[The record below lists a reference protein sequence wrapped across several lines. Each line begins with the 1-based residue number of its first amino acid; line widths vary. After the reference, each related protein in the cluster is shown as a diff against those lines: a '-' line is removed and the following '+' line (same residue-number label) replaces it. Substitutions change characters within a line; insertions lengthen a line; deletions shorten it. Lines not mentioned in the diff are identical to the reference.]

1 MQFSS
6 VVGQDDSKQ
15 TLINSINLKNVSHC
29 YVFEGPKDMGKLN
42 LALIFAQSLFCTDFN
57 GEPCE
62 SCNNCKKVNSM
73 NHPDLH
79 ILDLVQKSIKREDV
93 DELIENIFKK
103 AYEGYRKVYIIN
115 NADLMTVQA
124 ANTFL
129 KTLEE
134 PPKDTVIILLT
145 TNINL
150 LLPTIVSR
158 SQVIKFKKIS
168 IKEIKAFL
176 IKDYGTDEQK
186 ASVISYYSNGIL
198 NKAVNIIKNKD
209 DILQRREETINIFN
223 KIIKSDEEVIFNLE
237 SYFEEKKDNIDE
249 ILEVFMLWIRD
260 ITFVKNNIK
269 NLIINSDYMDLL
281 NEHSK
286 MFNKVSG
293 DVLINYLQGVSDN
306 IKSNVNYKLI
316 IDKMLLRIQEEFK
329 Q

>member
-1 MQFSS
+1 MQFGQ
-6 VVGQDDSKQ
+6 VVGQDDIKYS
-15 TLINSINLKNVSHC
+15 LINSININNVSHC

-42 LALIFAQSLFCTDFN
+42 LAFVFAQSLFCNCFN
-57 GEPCE
+57 DDPCNN
-62 SCNNCKKVNSM
+62 CNNCKKINSM

-79 ILDLVQKSIKREDV
+79 ILDLNEKSIKREDV
-93 DELIENIFKK
+93 DELIENIYKK
-103 AYEGYRKVYIIN
+103 PYEGYRKVYIIN

-158 SQVIKFKKIS
+158 SQVIKFKKTS
-168 IKEIKAFL
+168 IKEIQTYL
-176 IKDYGTDEQK
+176 IKNYKIDEQK
-186 ASVISYYSNGIL
+186 ASVISNYSKGIL
-198 NKAVNIIKNKD
+198 NKAVNIINEKD
-209 DILQRREETINIFN
+209 DIIKRREEIINIFN
-223 KIIKSDEEVIFNLE
+223 KIIKSDAEVIFNLE

-249 ILEVFMLWIRD
+249 ILEIFMLWIRD
-260 ITFVKNNIK
+260 IIFVKNNIN
-269 NLIINSDYMDLL
+269 NLIINSDYLDLL
-281 NEHSK
+281 FEHGK
-286 MFNKVSG
+286 MLNKGSG
-293 DVLINYLQGVSDN
+293 DELVNYLQGVSDN

-329 Q
+329 

>member
-1 MQFSS
+1 MQFSL
-6 VVGQDDSKQ
+6 VVGQDDIKHS
-15 TLINSINLKNVSHC
+15 LINSINLNNVSHC

-42 LALIFAQSLFCTDFN
+42 LALIFAQSLFCRDFN

-62 SCNNCKKVNSM
+62 SCNNCKKVNSL

-93 DELIENIFKK
+93 DELIENIYKK
-103 AYEGYRKVYIIN
+103 PYEGYRKVYIIN

-168 IKEIKAFL
+168 IKEIKEFL
-176 IKDYGTDEQK
+176 IKNYKADEQK
-186 ASVISYYSNGIL
+186 ASVISNYSKGIL
-198 NKAVNIIKNKD
+198 NKAVNIINEKD
-209 DILQRREETINIFN
+209 DILNRREEIINIFN
-223 KIIKSDEEVIFNLE
+223 KIIKSDEEIIFSLE

-249 ILEVFMLWIRD
+249 MLEIFMLWIRD
-260 ITFVKNNIK
+260 ITFVRNNIQ
-269 NLIINSDYMDLL
+269 NLVINTDYMDLL

-286 MFNKVSG
+286 LFNKISG
-293 DVLINYLQGVSDN
+293 DGLINYLQGVSDN

-329 Q
+329 